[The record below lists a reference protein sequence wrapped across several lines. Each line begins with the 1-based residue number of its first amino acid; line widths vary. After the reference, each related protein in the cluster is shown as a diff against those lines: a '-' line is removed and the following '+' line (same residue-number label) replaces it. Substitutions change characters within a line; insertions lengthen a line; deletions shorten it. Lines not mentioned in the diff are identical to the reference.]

1 VTRFDPA
8 FTAEIAVLESKNAAP
23 ANGVFSMWTASG
35 DYARRRRNL
44 GDYFLD
50 GLFADSDALK
60 IHVGIRGD
68 HQRGCDSVILL

>member
-1 VTRFDPA
+1 
-8 FTAEIAVLESKNAAP
+8 
-23 ANGVFSMWTASG
+23 MWTASG